1 MKNLPSFH
9 KARPLRCARRP
20 RAAGRKSGYVDAST
34 AVRAAGRRGA
44 GAPPAEARLLIESGL
59 SPSRGPSAPRS
70 GRCRGY
76 RKMRCRASGPSGCM
90 DTDPARTPYSV
101 SREAGAR
108 MYRALTRRRARR
120 DPRAYQEEERAH
132 DDERSGCVLRGWLE
146 RSRRRPIDDFHGR
159 RLRLRERRGPGR
171 LRRPARRARARAR
184 GVRPCVCHVSRR
196 SLRRRAPLRVG
207 RPRPLGVGVH
217 RHGRR
222 WPQDR
227 GQRLRR
233 VHVPPRQDRAQ
244 ELVLQEPNSIM
255 TIRRR
260 RARAF
265 GLGMASGVLFVL
277 TSGAM
282 ATEITPAV
290 RSEIAPSG
298 KLRVGLNHGNFLLV
312 TPGSSATEPRGV
324 APDVARE
331 LGRRVGVP
339 VEFIKFDTAG
349 KLGDGAKSGA
359 WDVAFLGAEPQRAAE
374 IAFTAAY
381 LEIPSTY
388 LVPAGSPIRSLAE
401 VDREGVRI
409 AVADQSAYGLYL
421 ARTIKHAKLVMTQ
434 GLDSS
439 FDVFVSQKLE
449 ALAGLKPRLLTDVQK
464 LPGARILDGQFT
476 AVQQAIGTPKNRE
489 ASARFLRAFV
499 EEVKASGLVAAAI
512 SRNGAQGVTV
522 APPAPAR

>member
-1 MKNLPSFH
+1 M
-9 KARPLRCARRP
+9 
-20 RAAGRKSGYVDAST
+20 T
-34 AVRAAGRRGA
+34 
-44 GAPPAEARLLIESGL
+44 IQ
-59 SPSRGPSAPRS
+59 
-70 GRCRGY
+70 
-76 RKMRCRASGPSGCM
+76 
-90 DTDPARTPYSV
+90 
-101 SREAGAR
+101 
-108 MYRALTRRRARR
+108 RRRARGF
-120 DPRAYQEEERAH
+120 A
-132 DDERSGCVLRGWLE
+132 
-146 RSRRRPIDDFHGR
+146 
-159 RLRLRERRGPGR
+159 
-171 LRRPARRARARAR
+171 
-184 GVRPCVCHVSRR
+184 
-196 SLRRRAPLRVG
+196 
-207 RPRPLGVGVH
+207 
-217 RHGRR
+217 
-222 WPQDR
+222 
-227 GQRLRR
+227 
-233 VHVPPRQDRAQ
+233 
-244 ELVLQEPNSIM
+244 
-255 TIRRR
+255 
-260 RARAF
+260 
-265 GLGMASGVLFVL
+265 LGMASAALFVL

-282 ATEITPAV
+282 ATEITPAI

-312 TPGSSATEPRGV
+312 TPGSSATDPRGV
-324 APDVARE
+324 ASDVARE

-349 KLGDGAKSGA
+349 KLGDGVKTGA

-388 LVPAGSPIRSLAE
+388 LVPAGSPIRSVAE

-439 FDVFVSQKLE
+439 FEVFVSQKLE

-476 AVQQAIGTPKNRE
+476 AVQQAVGTAKNRE

-499 EEVKASGLVAAAI
+499 EDVKASGLVAEAI
-512 SRNGAQGVTV
+512 SRNGAQGVSV

>member
-1 MKNLPSFH
+1 M
-9 KARPLRCARRP
+9 
-20 RAAGRKSGYVDAST
+20 T
-34 AVRAAGRRGA
+34 
-44 GAPPAEARLLIESGL
+44 IQ
-59 SPSRGPSAPRS
+59 
-70 GRCRGY
+70 
-76 RKMRCRASGPSGCM
+76 
-90 DTDPARTPYSV
+90 
-101 SREAGAR
+101 
-108 MYRALTRRRARR
+108 RRRARGF
-120 DPRAYQEEERAH
+120 A
-132 DDERSGCVLRGWLE
+132 
-146 RSRRRPIDDFHGR
+146 
-159 RLRLRERRGPGR
+159 
-171 LRRPARRARARAR
+171 
-184 GVRPCVCHVSRR
+184 
-196 SLRRRAPLRVG
+196 
-207 RPRPLGVGVH
+207 
-217 RHGRR
+217 
-222 WPQDR
+222 
-227 GQRLRR
+227 
-233 VHVPPRQDRAQ
+233 
-244 ELVLQEPNSIM
+244 
-255 TIRRR
+255 
-260 RARAF
+260 
-265 GLGMASGVLFVL
+265 LGMASAALFVL

-282 ATEITPAV
+282 ATEITPAI

-312 TPGSSATEPRGV
+312 TPGSSATDPRGV
-324 APDVARE
+324 ASDVARE

-349 KLGDGAKSGA
+349 KLGDGVKTGA

-388 LVPAGSPIRSLAE
+388 LVPAGSPIRSVAE

-439 FDVFVSQKLE
+439 FEVFVSQKLE

-476 AVQQAIGTPKNRE
+476 AVQQAIGTAKNRE

-499 EEVKASGLVAAAI
+499 EEVKASGLVAEAI
-512 SRNGAQGVTV
+512 SRNGAQGVSV

>member
-1 MKNLPSFH
+1 M
-9 KARPLRCARRP
+9 
-20 RAAGRKSGYVDAST
+20 T
-34 AVRAAGRRGA
+34 
-44 GAPPAEARLLIESGL
+44 
-59 SPSRGPSAPRS
+59 
-70 GRCRGY
+70 
-76 RKMRCRASGPSGCM
+76 
-90 DTDPARTPYSV
+90 
-101 SREAGAR
+101 
-108 MYRALTRRRARR
+108 TRRR
-120 DPRAYQEEERAH
+120 
-132 DDERSGCVLRGWLE
+132 
-146 RSRRRPIDDFHGR
+146 
-159 RLRLRERRGPGR
+159 PGR
-171 LRRPARRARARAR
+171 
-184 GVRPCVCHVSRR
+184 G
-196 SLRRRAPLRVG
+196 
-207 RPRPLGVGVH
+207 
-217 RHGRR
+217 
-222 WPQDR
+222 
-227 GQRLRR
+227 
-233 VHVPPRQDRAQ
+233 
-244 ELVLQEPNSIM
+244 LVL
-255 TIRRR
+255 
-260 RARAF
+260 A
-265 GLGMASGVLFVL
+265 MASAVWFVL

-312 TPGSSATEPRGV
+312 TPGSSATDPRGV
-324 APDVARE
+324 ASDVARE

-339 VEFIKFDTAG
+339 VEFIKFETAG
-349 KLGDGAKSGA
+349 SLGDGVKTGA

-388 LVPAGSPIRSLAE
+388 LVPAGSPIRSVAE

-421 ARTIKHAKLVMTQ
+421 ARTIKHAKLVMTK

-439 FDVFVSQKLE
+439 FEVFVSQKLE

-499 EEVKASGLVAAAI
+499 EDVKASGLVAEAI

-522 APPAPAR
+522 APPAPAQ

>member
-1 MKNLPSFH
+1 M
-9 KARPLRCARRP
+9 
-20 RAAGRKSGYVDAST
+20 T
-34 AVRAAGRRGA
+34 
-44 GAPPAEARLLIESGL
+44 IQ
-59 SPSRGPSAPRS
+59 
-70 GRCRGY
+70 
-76 RKMRCRASGPSGCM
+76 
-90 DTDPARTPYSV
+90 
-101 SREAGAR
+101 
-108 MYRALTRRRARR
+108 RRRARGF
-120 DPRAYQEEERAH
+120 A
-132 DDERSGCVLRGWLE
+132 
-146 RSRRRPIDDFHGR
+146 
-159 RLRLRERRGPGR
+159 
-171 LRRPARRARARAR
+171 
-184 GVRPCVCHVSRR
+184 
-196 SLRRRAPLRVG
+196 
-207 RPRPLGVGVH
+207 
-217 RHGRR
+217 
-222 WPQDR
+222 
-227 GQRLRR
+227 
-233 VHVPPRQDRAQ
+233 
-244 ELVLQEPNSIM
+244 
-255 TIRRR
+255 
-260 RARAF
+260 
-265 GLGMASGVLFVL
+265 LGMASAALFVL

-282 ATEITPAV
+282 ATEITPAI

-312 TPGSSATEPRGV
+312 TPGSSATDPRGV
-324 APDVARE
+324 ASDVARE

-349 KLGDGAKSGA
+349 KLGDGIKTGA

-388 LVPAGSPIRSLAE
+388 LVPAGSPIRSVAE

-439 FDVFVSQKLE
+439 FEVFVSQKLE

-476 AVQQAIGTPKNRE
+476 AVQQAIGTAKNRE

-499 EEVKASGLVAAAI
+499 EEVKASGLVAEAI
-512 SRNGAQGVTV
+512 SRNGAQGVSV